1 MKLMKSVVAG
11 AFVALAGSVVAATYS
26 KDGYT
31 WTYTTAN
38 SEVEITDVSP
48 KPTGDVDIPP
58 SIGYKSVTRIGDFVF
73 YGCTGLKFIV
83 LPNGLKE
90 IGAGA
95 FRGCTA
101 LEEINMHMPTGVTKI
116 EENAFTGCTSLKR
129 VDLPMSV
136 THLGTHAFANCTGLE
151 FASLPSKFA
160 KTTGDLLNS
169 WFYGCPNQMKFY
181 FLFQIGVYSGEPFYL
196 GYTVLD
202 AANVQ
207 IGLGMDGYSAIR
219 TDIPETALKPL
230 RLPDMIEGRKV
241 TRIGDYAFATS
252 KIESLVVSDGLEYIG
267 MGAFNEC
274 ESLRRVKLPATVKAL
289 GSGAF
294 ANCTSLMSARLPI
307 KLYGKIDRNDIFY
320 NCPENLRFSYVA
332 KSGEKSYLLRDV
344 ADGHATLEG
353 IDPDPTGNLSIISK
367 IAGFKITAVDDYA
380 FQECE
385 EITAVKFSSSVESIG
400 EAAFRDCTS
409 LTSAAIPKSVTSIG
423 ENAFDNCPLNTV
435 IVQKGDTDRVKALL
449 AASGVNVAGLTFEEV
464 AGSNDDEYDVDPG
477 SIDPFNPGDLPCYTV
492 LDPASIWDPIK
503 VTKAT
508 SLFGAVYYGCDI
520 VGVVELK
527 IGKPK
532 KSETKLSGSVTLNTG
547 KKYTIKSQKF
557 NFGGQYAGTPN
568 LTVNKLGS
576 LRIALGSID
585 GRNVFSGS
593 LGSYHVQTAS
603 VGGNWTRTDASA
615 TVSVGDLSVIPGM
628 VVTDLLPSSEPVTP
642 SRGKWAFKKAAS
654 VKWTK
659 VKAGV
664 TPLILQPATGKGLVV
679 DMAKGKTNLSALKLT
694 YTPKSGIF
702 KGSFKVYALQG
713 SGAAMKL
720 KKYTVK
726 VTGFVVDGVGDG
738 KATCKTPAISWKI
751 TVD

>member
-1 MKLMKSVVAG
+1 MKVKLMKSVVAG
-11 AFVALAGSVVAATYS
+11 AFVALAGAASAYDDAYN
-26 KDGYT
+26 DGTYT
-31 WTYTTAN
+31 WGVNYLSGSSA
-38 SEVEITDVSP
+38 EVLVVIPRPT
-48 KPTGDVDIPP
+48 TGDVDVPEKV
-58 SIGYKSVTRIGDFVF
+58 GGRNVTRIGNYLFT
-73 YGCTGLKFIV
+73 GCTGLLGAG
-83 LPNGLKE
+83 LPKTLTE
-90 IGAGA
+90 IGEGA
-95 FRGCTA
+95 FSGCSSLMDIIMWDSLAKIGKQAFSGCSAFTHVEIPESVTQLGEQAFGFCSKLKRAA
-101 LEEINMHMPTGVTKI
+101 LPYQFTKTSSELLNSYFYGCPADLNFVFSYEVSPTVYMSFRVLGNSVEIGDVDLSNTKARAIDSSVSVRLAIPGTLGGFPVRSIADYAFSDCHIESVTVSDGVTSI
-116 EENAFTGCTSLKR
+116 GTG
-129 VDLPMSV
+129 
-136 THLGTHAFANCTGLE
+136 AFANC
-151 FASLPSKFA
+151 
-160 KTTGDLLNS
+160 
-169 WFYGCPNQMKFY
+169 
-181 FLFQIGVYSGEPFYL
+181 
-196 GYTVLD
+196 
-202 AANVQ
+202 ANLQSVQ
-207 IGLGMDGYSAIR
+207 
-219 TDIPETALKPL
+219 
-230 RLPDMIEGRKV
+230 
-241 TRIGDYAFATS
+241 
-252 KIESLVVSDGLEYIG
+252 
-267 MGAFNEC
+267 
-274 ESLRRVKLPATVKAL
+274 LPATVKSL
-289 GSGAF
+289 GQGAF
-294 ANCTSLMSARLPI
+294 ANCTSLLGARLPI
-307 KLYGKIDRNDIFY
+307 GFAGKDISSYFSG
-320 NCPENLRFSYVA
+320 CPAKMFVAYVA
-332 KSGEKSYLLRDV
+332 KMSGKEYTIGEIEGKQ
-344 ADGHATLEG
+344 ATLLSVTPRPEG
-353 IDPDPTGNLSIISK
+353 KLSISK
-367 IAGFKITAVDDYA
+367 VSGYKVKTLAMQVFKNCAGLTQVALSSAV
-380 FQECE
+380 E
-385 EITAVKFSSSVESIG
+385 EIG
-400 EAAFRDCTS
+400 EEAFRYCTS
-409 LTSAAIPKSVTSIG
+409 LESVRILPSVTYIG
-423 ENAFDNCPLNTV
+423 KNAFANCPALKTV
-435 IVQKGDTDRVKALL
+435 YVKTGETGRVKALL
-449 AASGVNVAGLTFEEV
+449 EASGFNTTGVTFVET
-464 AGSNDDEYDVDPG
+464 GDDVPEYDVDPA
-477 SIDPFNPGDLPCYTV
+477 SIDPFNPGELPCYTV

-679 DMAKGKTNLSALKLT
+679 DTSKGKTNLSALKLT

-713 SGAAMKL
+713 SGSATKL

-726 VTGFVVDGVGDG
+726 VTGFVVDGAGVG
-738 KATCKTPAISWKI
+738 KATCKTPAINWSV